1 MKEALR
7 QYLDSLFEDAP
18 ETARMLELKEEI
30 FQNLTDKYDDL
41 LTEGKS
47 EEAAY
52 NIAVVSIGDVRA
64 LIDAQAG
71 GTSSTKEREKAR
83 QRSALF
89 VAIAVALYILSL
101 IPVILMGNS
110 ISVGIMFAMAAIAT
124 GLLIYNGATRP
135 RYVKSDDTVVEE
147 FKAWKEE
154 KSGKKSGRGAFTGAL
169 WLAIVSIYLV
179 VSFFTHAWYI
189 TWVLFPI
196 GGAVS
201 LILSGIFDL
210 KQ

>member
-7 QYLDSLFEDAP
+7 QYLDTLFADAP
-18 ETARMLELKEEI
+18 ETVRMLELKEEI

-41 LTEGKS
+41 IAEGKS
-47 EEAAY
+47 EQAAY
-52 NIAVVSIGDVRA
+52 DIAVVSIGDVRA

-71 GTSSTKEREKAR
+71 GAANMKEREKAR

-89 VAIAVALYILSL
+89 VAVAVGLYILSV
-101 IPVILMGNS
+101 IPVVLMGNPAS
-110 ISVGIMFAMAAIAT
+110 LGIMFAMAAIAT
-124 GLLIYNGATRP
+124 GLLIYNGATQP

-169 WLAIVSIYLV
+169 WLGILSIYLV
-179 VSFFTHAWYI
+179 LSFFTGAWYI
-189 TWVLFPI
+189 TWILFPI

>member
-7 QYLDSLFEDAP
+7 QYLDTLFVDAP
-18 ETARMLELKEEI
+18 ETVRMLELKEEI

-41 LTEGKS
+41 IAEGKS
-47 EEAAY
+47 EQAAY
-52 NIAVVSIGDVRA
+52 DIAVVSIGDVRA

-71 GTSSTKEREKAR
+71 GAANTKEREKAR

-89 VAIAVALYILSL
+89 VSIAVGLYILSI
-101 IPVILMGNS
+101 IPVVLMANPA
-110 ISVGIMFAMAAIAT
+110 SVGIMFAMAAVAT

-169 WLAIVSIYLV
+169 WLAIVSIYLLL
-179 VSFFTHAWYI
+179 SFFTNAWYI
-189 TWVLFPI
+189 TWIIFPI

-201 LILSGIFDL
+201 LVISGIFDL